1 MDINGYIQDIK
12 DMAGLLPGIQE
23 QRRGSFL
30 KRAEQIRERADNPCL
45 HVALIGDF
53 SAGKSTFINAFL
65 RQDILK
71 TAWHAT
77 TAAPTYIYPGGW
89 NEIRI
94 MVETPE
100 GERYRLEDQAQCARL
115 EKRLG
120 IRLPSG
126 TKDILALLSAS
137 NDVAGSIKRIGVWTP
152 GPEELRHICVID
164 TPGVNPGAEEAAFHA
179 ARTRKVL
186 GDYADAVIVLFQ
198 ETQVFSGSFKKFLQE
213 NTIHFMNEAIFVI
226 TMMDL
231 AEEGEREALTEYVRL
246 QLKQTFGMEKPPVF
260 GCCAKAALS
269 GKTDAESRYWTER
282 FDELRDTIIGYM
294 SRRREKIIRR
304 QLALL
309 LEKLLAE
316 MDGET
321 VSALSGIE
329 QKRENM
335 GDDMT
340 GRERRFREEKLML
353 QSLRYEKMHQRLLGY
368 LEELR
373 EEGSGGG

>member
-1 MDINGYIQDIK
+1 
-12 DMAGLLPGIQE
+12 MAGLLPGIQE
-23 QRRGSFL
+23 QRRRGFL
-30 KRAEQIRERADNPCL
+30 KRAEQIRKRADNPCL
-45 HVALIGDF
+45 HMALIGDF

-77 TAAPTYIYPGGW
+77 TAVPTYIYPGGRK
-89 NEIRI
+89 EIRV

-186 GDYADAVIVLFQ
+186 GEYADAVIVLFQ

-213 NTIHFMNEAIFVI
+213 NAMHFMNDAIFVI

-231 AEEGEREALTEYVRL
+231 AEEGEREALTEYVRI
-246 QLKQTFGMEKPPVF
+246 QLKQTLGMENPPVF

-304 QLALL
+304 QLTLL
-309 LEKLLAE
+309 LEKLLDE
-316 MDGET
+316 LDGET
-321 VSALSGIE
+321 VSALNGIE
-329 QKRENM
+329 QKREDV

-353 QSLRYEKMHQRLLGY
+353 QSLRYEKMHQRLLGD

-373 EEGSGGG
+373 EERSGGG